1 MSIASDAS
9 REPLPAVLMWLRT
22 DVPGSEVVMVDDSVG
37 LRARGSQ
44 HAVDPV
50 PYALSY
56 ELSTDVGWATTRL
69 VAHAE
74 GAGWTR
80 DLELIRVGEAWT
92 SVWAAEG
99 GHELASFDGSGVR
112 APAPPG
118 IAEPETLRGAIDVDL
133 GGSPLTNALPVRRLG
148 LLDAEPGSVMRL
160 VSAWVLPPTLEVVAS
175 AQTYTVLSNGRIRY
189 GDAESGSTIEYD
201 ADGWVRDYEG
211 LARRIDG

>member
-1 MSIASDAS
+1 MSDAADAT

-22 DVPGSEVVMVDDSVG
+22 DVPGWEVVVVDDRSG

-56 ELSTDVGWATTRL
+56 ELWTDARWATTRL

-80 DLELIRVGEAWT
+80 DLELTRNGNEWT
-92 SVWAAEG
+92 SVSAAAGEADI
-99 GHELASFDGSGVR
+99 ASFDGSGVR

-118 IAEPETLRGAIDVDL
+118 IADPEALRGAVDVDI

-148 LLDAEPGSVMRL
+148 LLATEPGSVVRL
-160 VSAWVLPPTLEVVAS
+160 GSAWVLPPTLEVVAS
-175 AQTYTVLSNGRIRY
+175 AQTYEVLSGDRIRY
-189 GDAESGSTIEYD
+189 GDAGNGAVIEYD

-211 LARRIDG
+211 LARRVAG

>member
-1 MSIASDAS
+1 MVPSGASQ
-9 REPLPAVLMWLRT
+9 PLPSVLMWLRT
-22 DVPGSEVVMVDDSVG
+22 DVPGSEVVVLDDRNG

-56 ELSTDVGWATTRL
+56 ELWTDAAWATMRL

-80 DLELIRVGEAWT
+80 DLELTRNGDAWT
-92 SVWAAEG
+92 SVSAAAG
-99 GHELASFDGSGVR
+99 GAGLASFDGSGVR
-112 APAPPG
+112 APTPPG
-118 IAEPETLRGAIDVDL
+118 VVNGEALREAVDVDI

-148 LLDAEPGSVMRL
+148 LLHEPPGSVARL

-175 AQTYTVLSNGRIRY
+175 AQTYTVLSDGRIRY
-189 GDAESGSTIEYD
+189 GDAENGAVVEYD
-201 ADGWVRDYEG
+201 TDGWVRDYGG